1 MIWPW
6 QFVITKAQAL
16 DAKSVLSIQTRT
28 FAMMTNLSTKTSLKS
43 GFWNTYPFNK
53 NDFRHPQKFKA
64 GSKILP
70 LFLSHEM
77 RQASKTCPHQMSA
90 PQFSRKIQNAF
101 NGSKTPIHINKN
113 FSQVVRNFRYQRT
126 NREICEKT
134 AKSKNTL

>member
-1 MIWPW
+1 MKWPW
-6 QFVITKAQAL
+6 QSVITKAPAQ

-70 LFLSHEM
+70 LFFVSQKAPNH
-77 RQASKTCPHQMSA
+77 KNMSA
-90 PQFSRKIQNAF
+90 PNVR
-101 NGSKTPIHINKN
+101 TPIFNKN
-113 FSQVVRNFRYQRT
+113 
-126 NREICEKT
+126 
-134 AKSKNTL
+134 SKRL